1 MRQRKQLS
9 GLGTG
14 YLNLSGLLEAPVPWD
29 DLGQVPDKRRKVV
42 VQSLSH
48 VGLSATPWT
57 AAHQASLSFTT
68 SRSLLKLM
76 STESVMP
83 SNHLILCCPLS
94 SCPQSFPVSSPMS
107 RLFTSGS
114 PSIADTGLA
123 DYTSK
128 AGSQGSCLLSWGMTH
143 LNFGGAVP
151 LPGPQVPKMSKHHKI
166 LKIKLMINTPSP
178 WNVLS

>member
-9 GLGTG
+9 GLRTG
-14 YLNLSGLLEAPVPWD
+14 YLNLSSLLEVTVPWD

-42 VQSLSH
+42 VQLFSH
-48 VGLSATPWT
+48 VGLSAAPWT
-57 AAHQASLSFTT
+57 TAHQASLSFTI
-68 SRSLLKLM
+68 SQSLLKLM

-83 SNHLILCCPLS
+83 SNHLVLCCPLS

-114 PSIADTGLA
+114 QSIADTRLV

-128 AGSQGSCLLSWGMTH
+128 AGSQGSCLLS
-143 LNFGGAVP
+143 
-151 LPGPQVPKMSKHHKI
+151 
-166 LKIKLMINTPSP
+166 
-178 WNVLS
+178 